1 VTTTDLELRGMSCA
15 SCAIRV
21 ERGLNRLDGVRAT
34 VNFAVE
40 RAHVE
45 HGSAVSASDLIRAV
59 ESAGYRASVVGD
71 PACRH
76 DDVPQDRQRPRLAV
90 SAALAVPVVALSM
103 VMPWQFASWQ
113 WLALALT
120 TPIVAW
126 GGYPFHRAALQGA
139 RHRALTMDTLV
150 SLGTLA
156 AYLWSAVAVLRG
168 AGQVYF
174 EVAAAVTV
182 FLLTGRYAE
191 SRAKRASGA
200 ALRSLLSL
208 GAKDATVLRDGAG
221 GQREVSVPISEL
233 QAGDVFVVRPGERVA
248 TDGVVVGG
256 ASAVDTSAMT
266 GEPMPVDVAAGDA
279 VLGGSLN
286 TYGRVLVRAV
296 KVGADTQL
304 ARIAKLVTDVQNGNA
319 SIQRLADRVSAVFV
333 PAVLVMAAL
342 TLAGWLLAGQPTAS
356 AFTAAVAVLII
367 ACPCALG
374 LATPTAI
381 LVGTGRGAQLGILI
395 KDPQVL
401 ETVESIDTVVL
412 DKTGTLTTGAMVV
425 QDVQAR
431 PGVDAD
437 VVLARAAA
445 VESASEHPVA
455 AAIVAAAHVRGV
467 PPTTAPDGFV
477 NDPGTGVVGV
487 LDGVEVTVS
496 RAGSLAGVDLLAPPR
511 GTVVEVAWGGQVRG
525 VITLADRVKPNSAA
539 AIAELKAMGI
549 TPMLLTG
556 DDVAV
561 AEQVAAAVGIDPA
574 HVIAS
579 VLPMDKAAAVKRL
592 QADGRRVAMVGDG
605 VNDSVA
611 LATAD
616 IGMAMGTGAD
626 VAIEAGDLTLMR
638 GDVCTVPTALRLSA
652 RTLRIIR
659 MNLFWAFAYNA
670 AAIPLAALG
679 LLNPMIAGAAMACS
693 SVLVVANSLR
703 VRHFQRGGSAAPA
716 ASAWSASAP
725 ITGASAWA

>member
-1 VTTTDLELRGMSCA
+1 MTTTDLELRGMSCA
-15 SCAIRV
+15 SCAARV
-21 ERGLNRLDGVRAT
+21 ERGLNLLDGVRAT
-34 VNFAVE
+34 VNFALE
-40 RAHVE
+40 RAHVR

-59 ESAGYRASVVGD
+59 ESTGYRASLVGEPVHQHED
-71 PACRH
+71 EPE
-76 DDVPQDRQRPRLAV
+76 DGLRLVV
-90 SAALAVPVVALSM
+90 SAVLAAPVVALSM
-103 VMPWQFASWQ
+103 VMPWQFVGWQ
-113 WLALALT
+113 WLALALA

-126 GGYPFHRAALQGA
+126 GGYPFHRAALRGMRHGA
-139 RHRALTMDTLV
+139 STMDTLV

-156 AYLWSAVAVLRG
+156 AYLWSAVAMLRG
-168 AGQVYF
+168 VGHVYF

-182 FLLTGRYAE
+182 FLLSGRHAE

-208 GAKDATVLRDGAG
+208 GAKDAVVLRDGAG
-221 GQREVSVPISEL
+221 GQQELSVPISEL
-233 QAGDVFVVRPGERVA
+233 QVGDVFVVRPGERIA

-256 ASAVDTSAMT
+256 ASALDTSAMT
-266 GEPMPVDVAAGDA
+266 GEPVPVDVVAGDA

-286 TYGRVLVRAV
+286 TYGRVLVRAA

-304 ARIAKLVTDVQNGNA
+304 ARMAKLVTEAQNGKA
-319 SIQRLADRVSAVFV
+319 SLQRLADRVAAVFV
-333 PAVLVMAAL
+333 PAVLLIAAL
-342 TLAGWLLAGQPTAS
+342 TLSGWLLAGQPAAS

-395 KDPQVL
+395 KDPRVL
-401 ETVESIDTVVL
+401 ETVEGIDTVVL
-412 DKTGTLTTGAMVV
+412 DKTGTVTTGAMAV
-425 QDVQAR
+425 QGVQAR
-431 PGVDAD
+431 PGEDAD
-437 VVLARAAA
+437 IVLARAAG

-455 AAIVAAAHVRGV
+455 AAIVAAARARGV
-467 PPTTAPDGFV
+467 LPTTGPDEFV
-477 NDPGTGVVGV
+477 NNPGIGVVGV
-487 LDGVEVTVS
+487 VDGVEVAVS
-496 RAGSLAGVDLLAPPR
+496 RAGSLAGVDLLAPSAR
-511 GTVVEVAWGGQVRG
+511 ATMVEVVWGGRVRG
-525 VITLADRVKPNSAA
+525 VITLADRVKPSSAA

-556 DDVAV
+556 DGDAV
-561 AEQVAAAVGIDPA
+561 ARQVAAAVGIDPG
-574 HVIAS
+574 HVIAG
-579 VLPMDKAAAVKRL
+579 VLPTGKADAVKQL

-616 IGMAMGTGAD
+616 IGMAMGTGTDA
-626 VAIEAGDLTLMR
+626 AIEAGDLTLMR
-638 GDVCTVPTALRLSA
+638 GDLRMVPTALRLSA
-652 RTLRIIR
+652 RTRRTIR

-703 VRHFQRGGSAAPA
+703 LRRFQRGPSAQPT